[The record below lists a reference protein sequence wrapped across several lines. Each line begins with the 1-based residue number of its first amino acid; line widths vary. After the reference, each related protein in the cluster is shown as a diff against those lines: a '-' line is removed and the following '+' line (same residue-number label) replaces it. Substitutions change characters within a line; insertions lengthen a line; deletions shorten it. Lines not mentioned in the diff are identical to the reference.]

1 MDTLKAVVGGEIDR
15 SLVMSSPANDDGD
28 RRASRVP
35 PWARDEQQYDAR
47 RLHDEIAAEV
57 QRLKPARAASPP
69 DTDFQAPHEDERAR
83 IRRPASAAQPFSP
96 EGTVRGARRQ
106 PSIDPVPMQS
116 PPKRDSGGA
125 TWGMVP
131 RLLGAAVLSIVVT
144 VFVMRTFW
152 VSSSDRSVI
161 RDGNEVGAAGPLI
174 AAAQENTKQVAA
186 LPVNNAA
193 ANNVP
198 ANNAQANNAQ
208 ANSAPANSAPANNAQ
223 ANNAPG
229 NNASEQSS
237 GLSSSADAQRRGER
251 TFALARSIAV
261 DPKPEAQQG
270 DSQAQQKPEVRQSA
284 PQIQVRAKAQQN
296 EAQKPSIAV
305 VPESRVLDYLSRE
318 EIEALLKRGQELIA
332 IGDISGGRLLL
343 TRAAEAGD
351 ARASLAVAGTYDAAV
366 LATLG
371 VVGVP
376 PDPAKARGW
385 YARAAEQ
392 GSPEAA
398 RRLRQLAAQ

>member
-1 MDTLKAVVGGEIDR
+1 
-15 SLVMSSPANDDGD
+15 MSSPANDDGD

-57 QRLKPARAASPP
+57 QRLKPARPASPP
-69 DTDFQAPHEDERAR
+69 DTDFQAHHEDERAR
-83 IRRPASAAQPFSP
+83 IRRPASAAQPFNP
-96 EGTVRGARRQ
+96 EVTTRAARRS
-106 PSIDPVPMQS
+106 PSIDPVQMQT
-116 PPKRDSGGA
+116 PPKRESNRPG
-125 TWGMVP
+125 WGMAS
-131 RLLGAAVLSIVVT
+131 RLIGAAILSIVVT

-152 VSSSDRSVI
+152 APSSDRSVVHD
-161 RDGNEVGAAGPLI
+161 RNETGAAGPLI
-174 AAAQENTKQVAA
+174 AAAQENAKQVAA

-193 ANNVP
+193 ANNAAANNVPANIAQAP

-208 ANSAPANSAPANNAQ
+208 ANSAPVNNAQ
-223 ANNAPG
+223 
-229 NNASEQSS
+229 EQSS
-237 GLSSSADAQRRGER
+237 GLSASADAQRRGDR
-251 TFALARSIAV
+251 TFALARSIAA
-261 DPKPEAQQG
+261 DPKPEAQQS

-296 EAQKPSIAV
+296 EPQKAPTAV
-305 VPESRVLDYLSRE
+305 VPESRVLDFLSRD
-318 EIEALLKRGQELIA
+318 EIETLLKRGQELIA

>member
-1 MDTLKAVVGGEIDR
+1 MDTLIAVVGGKIDR

-69 DTDFQAPHEDERAR
+69 DTDFQAHHEDERAR

-131 RLLGAAVLSIVVT
+131 RLLGAAVLSIIVT

-152 VSSSDRSVI
+152 VSSSDRSVTG
-161 RDGNEVGAAGPLI
+161 DSNEVSAAGPLI

-186 LPVNNAA
+186 LPANNAAANNAA

-198 ANNAQANNAQ
+198 ANNAQV
-208 ANSAPANSAPANNAQ
+208 NSAPANNAQ
-223 ANNAPG
+223 ANSAPG

-237 GLSSSADAQRRGER
+237 GLSSSADAQRRGDR
-251 TFALARSIAV
+251 TSALARSIAV
-261 DPKPEAQQG
+261 DPKPEAQQS
-270 DSQAQQKPEVRQSA
+270 DSQAQQKPELRQSA

-318 EIEALLKRGQELIA
+318 EIETLLKRGQELIA